1 MYAAEFLRLRALK
14 PALSVAA
21 LAAVL
26 AGCADTTHTLENT
39 SNLTREELVALC
51 ADLGMRAKQD
61 CTWNVQQ
68 QPSSMENRQTWEV
81 NCQARRDS
89 ARRSY
94 ENVCLDGRTEL
105 PEVDIPPN

>member
-1 MYAAEFLRLRALK
+1 MYAAEFLRL
-14 PALSVAA
+14 PALNPALPVAA
-21 LAAVL
+21 LVAVL
-26 AGCADTTHTLENT
+26 AGCAETTHTLENT

-51 ADLGMRAKQD
+51 ADLEMRAKQD

-105 PEVDIPPN
+105 PEVDVPPN